1 MLYRPATA
9 ADRPALV
16 ALLTQA
22 DLPTTDLP
30 DDLSTFLLAQS
41 DEDNLIGAAGI
52 EPLGEV
58 GLLRSVVVSP
68 DYRGQYIGQT
78 LVDGLLQAAQH
89 NGLTDLYL
97 ITTSAD
103 AYFER
108 LGFSYISRD
117 NVPDAIAQ
125 TQQFS
130 TLCPDSSVVMQLT
143 I

>member
-1 MLYRPATA
+1 MTYRPATA
-9 ADRPALV
+9 DDRPALV

-22 DLPTTDLP
+22 ELPTTDLP
-30 DDLSTFLLAQS
+30 ADLSTFLLAQS
-41 DEDNLIGAAGI
+41 EEGDLIGAAGI

-58 GLLRSVVVSP
+58 GLLRSVAVSP
-68 DYRGQYIGQT
+68 DFRGQYIGQT

-89 NGLTDLYL
+89 NGLTDVYL
-97 ITTSAD
+97 LTTTAD

-108 LGFSYISRD
+108 LGFGYVSRN
-117 NVPDAIAQ
+117 NVPEAIAQ
-125 TQQFS
+125 TQQFT